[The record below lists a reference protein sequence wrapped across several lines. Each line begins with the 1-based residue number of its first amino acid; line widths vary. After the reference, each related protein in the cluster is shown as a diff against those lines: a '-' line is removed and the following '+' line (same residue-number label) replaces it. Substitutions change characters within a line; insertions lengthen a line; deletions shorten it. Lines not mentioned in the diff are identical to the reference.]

1 MNKRNKKCRQ
11 HGYWERKYNNGKLWC
26 KYTLNNEMWIG
37 YGEAYDANGKIDLKD
52 YIKSF
57 INSSNK

>member
-37 YGEAYDANGKIDLKD
+37 YGEAYDANGKIDLKG
-52 YIKSF
+52 IC
-57 INSSNK
+57 I